1 MGEKGNV
8 TSEEL
13 VTSLAQQAGGSL
25 RSTIIDKT
33 TDAAVESVR
42 ERLTG
47 TPEEPGTNGTP
58 TP

>member
-13 VTSLAQQAGGSL
+13 ASSLLHQGGDSL
-25 RSTIIDKT
+25 RSTVIDKT

-42 ERLTG
+42 ERIAG
-47 TPEEPGTNGTP
+47 TPDGPGTTSPP

>member
-8 TSEEL
+8 TSDEL
-13 VTSLAQQAGGSL
+13 ASSLLHQGGDSL
-25 RSTIIDKT
+25 QSTVIDKT

-42 ERLTG
+42 ERLSG
-47 TPEEPGTNGTP
+47 TPEEPGTANTP

>member
-13 VTSLAQQAGGSL
+13 ATSLLQQSGDSL
-25 RSTIIDKT
+25 RSTVIDKS

-47 TPEEPGTNGTP
+47 RPEEPGVAETP
-58 TP
+58 LP